1 MSSAS
6 KLIDAIR
13 VLEVS
18 FKKEIE
24 PEAALRGDTSAG
36 LFD

>member
-6 KLIDAIR
+6 KLIDAIK

-24 PEAALRGDTSAG
+24 PEGALRGDAAPG
-36 LFD
+36 MFD